1 MSWALKRRLIALAV
15 VVVLLVLF
23 GVFVVYP
30 YFNKPATCT
39 DNKQNGTETGID
51 CGGKCKIACIFEAD
65 KISVLWSRTFQVVE
79 GRYNAVAYV
88 ENKNKNKAIERI
100 NYKFRFADK
109 DNIYIGERE
118 GSTTIPP
125 AGKFAIFEPAIDVGN
140 SIPVYTNF
148 EFTQTPIW
156 VNIPDEKLDQLKIT
170 VFGIRL
176 EDENASPRLS
186 AEIKNN
192 SFLDVEEVG
201 VVAILYD
208 SMGNAINASRT
219 YFDSLGPE
227 ATEILNFTW
236 PEPFNR
242 PVVAKEIIPLYNI
255 FSTKLK

>member
-1 MSWALKRRLIALAV
+1 MSWALKRRLIVMAV
-15 VVVLLVLF
+15 VTVLLLLF
-23 GVFVVYP
+23 AVFVVYP
-30 YFNKPATCT
+30 YFNKPANCT
-39 DNKQNGTETGID
+39 DNKQNGTETGVD

-65 KISVLWSRTFQVVE
+65 KISILWSRTFQVVE

-156 VNIPDEKLDQLKIT
+156 VNIPDEKIDQLQLT
-170 VFGIRL
+170 VSSIKL
-176 EDENASPRLS
+176 EDDGTGPRLS

-192 SFLDVEEVG
+192 SFLNVQEVG
-201 VVAILYD
+201 VVAIVYD

-219 YFDSLGPE
+219 YLDSLAPDSVE
-227 ATEILNFTW
+227 ALNFTW
-236 PEPFNR
+236 PEAFSR

>member
-1 MSWALKRRLIALAV
+1 MSWAIKRRLIVMAV
-15 VVVLLVLF
+15 ATVLLLLF
-23 GVFVVYP
+23 AVFVVYP
-30 YFNKPATCT
+30 YFNKPANCT

-65 KISVLWSRTFQVVE
+65 KISILWSRTFQVVE

-148 EFTQTPIW
+148 EFTQTPVW
-156 VNIPDEKLDQLKIT
+156 VNIPDEKIDQLKIT
-170 VFGIRL
+170 VSSIRL
-176 EDENASPRLS
+176 EDETTSPRVF

-192 SFLDVEEVG
+192 SFLDVKEVG

-208 SMGNAINASRT
+208 AMGNAINASRT

-227 ATEILNFTW
+227 ATEVVNFTW